1 MRKYTREKTKD
12 ERLQDAVKNIFLLNS
27 CKIRNLDFDR
37 IWAVGYYANSVRHFY
52 YNRRYGDVECLDEGN
67 RTRVIYL
74 MDNPLI
80 KTEEYKS
87 LNQEDNEE
95 FSRLSLFSK
104 ISIPLEERAGVKPPR
119 NFREW
124 LRNNFLFQYRL
135 DWENCSYEV
144 SPRIKD
150 DDEIKLWSNSIV
162 IPVYKGDLNYK
173 VIKDNVRDR

>member
-1 MRKYTREKTKD
+1 M
-12 ERLQDAVKNIFLLNS
+12 
-27 CKIRNLDFDR
+27 
-37 IWAVGYYANSVRHFY
+37 
-52 YNRRYGDVECLDEGN
+52 
-67 RTRVIYL
+67 
-74 MDNPLI
+74 
-80 KTEEYKS
+80 
-87 LNQEDNEE
+87 
-95 FSRLSLFSK
+95 FSK